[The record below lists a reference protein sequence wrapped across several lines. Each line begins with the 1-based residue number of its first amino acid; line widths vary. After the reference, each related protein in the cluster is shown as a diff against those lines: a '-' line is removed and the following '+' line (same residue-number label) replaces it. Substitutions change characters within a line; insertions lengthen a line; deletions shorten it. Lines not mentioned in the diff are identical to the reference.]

1 MKNGN
6 VKDAKKAEIEFE
18 KKQMN
23 EQYEIRSNFDPT
35 TDESKW
41 FKYRKD
47 MLSYLA
53 LEKNDKI
60 LDYGSAT
67 CEISEWLASEGYNVT
82 ACDISYD
89 LLAFSKKRDKSR
101 RLKYECADCEEL
113 AFKDEAFDKII
124 CFEILHHLPN
134 PEKGIKEMYRILRRG
149 GRILVSEPNSL
160 SPVRRLS
167 EILLKE
173 VSLEKSFC
181 PWNLRKM
188 FEKRFK
194 AIKFGYEYEPEPCI
208 YRRGG
213 YYHDLYC
220 KFVTKTK
227 IFLPFLGAITL
238 VAEKKDI
245 KEDEYEKKS

>member
-1 MKNGN
+1 MKNDN
-6 VKDAKKAEIEFE
+6 VKDIKKAEIEIE

-23 EQYEIRSNFDPT
+23 EQYEIRLNFDPIS
-35 TDESKW
+35 DESKW

-47 MLSYLA
+47 ILSYLA

-67 CEISEWLASEGYNVT
+67 CEMSEWLASMGYDVT
-82 ACDISYD
+82 AIDISHE
-89 LLAFSKKRDKSR
+89 LLAFSKKRDMSR
-101 RLKYECADCEEL
+101 RLKYACVDCEEL

-134 PEKGIKEMYRILRRG
+134 PEKGAEEMYRVLRWG
-149 GRILVSEPNSL
+149 GRILVSEPNAL

-167 EILLKE
+167 EIMWKE
-173 VSLEKSFC
+173 ESLEKSFY

-188 FEKRFK
+188 FEEKFEV
-194 AIKFGYEYEPEPCI
+194 IKFTYEYEPEPPI
-208 YRRGG
+208 WRRGG

-238 VAEKKDI
+238 VAEKTG
-245 KEDEYEKKS
+245 EV